1 MCKKREE
8 ARAFLFFLG
17 RGGGEGGGR
26 KFIPEGKGG
35 EGKKQRRRRVGERVL
50 HNWVDKL
57 TNSQGPT

>member
-35 EGKKQRRRRVGERVL
+35 EGKKQRRRRVGEWRARGGFCIIG
-50 HNWVDKL
+50 L
-57 TNSQGPT
+57 TS